1 MSRPAIGKSN
11 LSGEYVRKKYFS
23 CKDGN
28 NIYRILPAMFNLA
41 TTGEWSKFYRVEF
54 GYKNSDN
61 RMKPFLSP
69 RRVNKDKMVEV
80 ESAAHVYRQELKAE
94 TEALK
99 ASIKE
104 GLENKT
110 ITKEEAKEAYDN
122 QKAINKRFNLDSKHY
137 MNVINEAGEI
147 GQLKIPNRAMQGL
160 RPLLKELEQK
170 GIDPLSV
177 DNGRWF
183 NFHRSGSSLDTVYTV
198 SVVKEQVEVE
208 GHGTLEKDKVHVLS
222 DSVLDRLEKEAFKLD
237 QLFPAPSA
245 EEVDRIVKE
254 GPSAVDEILS
264 PKKPAASETA
274 PVAKQEPEVPA
285 AQSAAATVE
294 APAPTPKVEAVAEA
308 QEPVIETKK
317 PDLNALKAAAGVAP
331 TPKAAVAP
339 TPAPAASNE
348 EDDDAW
354 MDEFQ

>member
-11 LSGEYVRKKYFS
+11 LSGERVRKKYFS

-28 NIYRILPAMFNLA
+28 NVYRILPAMFDLA
-41 TTGEWSKFYRVEF
+41 SKGQWSMFYRVEF

-80 ESAAHVYRQELKAE
+80 ESAAHLHRVALKQELDD
-94 TEALK
+94 LK
-99 ASIKE
+99 ASLK
-104 GLENKT
+104 GQLEAGT
-110 ITKEEAKEAYDN
+110 ITKDEAKTALEE
-122 QKAINKRFNLDSKHY
+122 QKKLVKQYNLDSKHY

-147 GQLKIPNRAMQGL
+147 GLLKIPNRAMQAL

-170 GIDPLSV
+170 NIDPLSV

-183 NFHRSGSSLDTVYTV
+183 NFNRSGMGLDTVYTV

-208 GHGTLEKDKVHVLS
+208 GHGTLEKDKIHVLS

-237 QLFPAPSA
+237 QIFPAPTA
-245 EEVDRIVKE
+245 EEVDRIVNE
-254 GPSAVDEILS
+254 GPKAVDEIFAQKQEE
-264 PKKPAASETA
+264 PKTEAPAAKPETAPAPVQEAA
-274 PVAKQEPEVPA
+274 PVAKEE
-285 AQSAAATVE
+285 
-294 APAPTPKVEAVAEA
+294 PAPVAKEEVK
-308 QEPVIETKK
+308 EPVIETKK
-317 PDLNALKAAAGVAP
+317 PDLQALKEAAGVAP
-331 TPKAAVAP
+331 APKKEAPAA
-339 TPAPAASNE
+339 PAPAASTE